1 MTLAHPMDLLWGLI
15 AAAVIALYLRKVR
28 GPREPAT
35 AGMFWD
41 QVWAAAW
48 ARRRWQRWRN
58 PVSAVVQ
65 LAVLALLV
73 AALAEPRRSPP
84 AKSLLIVDGAA
95 RMNADDVKPSR
106 LAAAKEAAGRLIA
119 AASDYDEM
127 AILSAAQAPTVR
139 AGWTGDKAKLR
150 AALDSIKAGEGGSQM
165 PATVALARRMT
176 AERPGAEIVIFSDAC
191 CAGAAELVQP
201 GIEWIRVG
209 TRAGHAAIVRLATRA
224 VPQKRGTV
232 PFSSNENR
240 DSPQAPQWQALVEVR
255 NFSDRGLD
263 ARLAL
268 ALDGKTIDTA
278 AVPLAAN
285 GRWEHVFSLPAAAA
299 GRLTARLDPADVLP
313 ADNEAAVEL
322 SAAASQWLPTDE
334 SAMREHDLRAP
345 AGVGV
350 DAGTVV
356 ASEPGPPI
364 WLSLAGGA
372 LVLCALEWCLYQ
384 RRWIS

>member
-1 MTLAHPMDLLWGLI
+1 
-15 AAAVIALYLRKVR
+15 
-28 GPREPAT
+28 
-35 AGMFWD
+35 
-41 QVWAAAW
+41 
-48 ARRRWQRWRN
+48 
-58 PVSAVVQ
+58 
-65 LAVLALLV
+65 
-73 AALAEPRRSPP
+73 
-84 AKSLLIVDGAA
+84 
-95 RMNADDVKPSR
+95 
-106 LAAAKEAAGRLIA
+106 
-119 AASDYDEM
+119 
-127 AILSAAQAPTVR
+127 
-139 AGWTGDKAKLR
+139 
-150 AALDSIKAGEGGSQM
+150 M

-224 VPQKRGTV
+224 VPQKKAGSVPQRGQSHFRRTKIGTV
-232 PFSSNENR
+232 PRVKIGTVPRLPNGRRWSKCGTF
-240 DSPQAPQWQALVEVR
+240 PIC
-255 NFSDRGLD
+255 GLD

-313 ADNEAAVEL
+313 ADNEAAVDL
-322 SAAASQWLPTDE
+322 STAASQWLPTDE

-364 WLSLAGGA
+364 WLSLAGA
-372 LVLCALEWCLYQ
+372 RWCSAP
-384 RRWIS
+384 WNGVSINGGG